1 MKKITAEWLESLR
14 IPGKPDEWESKNLLK
29 KAGINIPSGRR
40 ILPGE
45 KVDTGDLDF
54 PLVLKV
60 CDPEI
65 LHKTEQGGV
74 KLNVAEN
81 NFSDIRKELELKFP
95 SSPLLAESMC
105 AIKGTEFILG
115 GLLDPVFGPAVM
127 AGAGGVLTELYK
139 DAVFRLC
146 PCSKSEAVRML
157 KELKISP
164 VLEGYRGS
172 PLDLDTLADAVS
184 KVSEFFDAFSGMLNQ
199 IDINPFVYT
208 DNGWTALDCVFILD
222 NKSK

>member
-1 MKKITAEWLESLR
+1 MKETVAMWLKSLR
-14 IPGKPDEWESKNLLK
+14 AAGKPDEWESKELLK
-29 KAGINIPSGRR
+29 RAGINVPKGKR
-40 ILPGE
+40 IMPGE
-45 KVDTGDLDF
+45 VVDPDDLDF

-65 LHKTEQGGV
+65 LHKTERGGV
-74 KLNVAEN
+74 KLNVGKDDF
-81 NFSDIRKELELKFP
+81 FSVRTELERKFP
-95 SSPLLAESMC
+95 SSPLLAETMC
-105 AIKGTEFILG
+105 SIEGTEFILG

-146 PCSKSEAVRML
+146 PCTEAEAVRML

-172 PLDLDTLADAVS
+172 PLDLVKLADAVS
-184 KVSEFFDAFSGMLNQ
+184 KVSLFFNAFDGRLNQ
-199 IDINPFVYT
+199 IDINPFAYT
-208 DNGWTALDCVFILD
+208 DEGWTALDCVFILNSTD
-222 NKSK
+222 

>member
-1 MKKITAEWLESLR
+1 MKEVIDLWLKSLR
-14 IPGKPDEWESKNLLK
+14 IEGKPDEWESKELLSQI
-29 KAGINIPSGRR
+29 GINVPEGRR
-40 ILPGE
+40 IMPGE
-45 KVDTGDLDF
+45 NVDFEELEF

-60 CDPEI
+60 CDPDI

-74 KLNVAEN
+74 KLNVTQD
-81 NFSDIRKELELKFP
+81 NFLEVKKELEIKFP
-95 SSPLLAESMC
+95 SSPILSEAMC
-105 AIKGTEFILG
+105 RITGTEFILG

-146 PCSKSEAVRML
+146 PCTKAEAVRML

-172 PLDLDTLADAVS
+172 PLDLDSLAEIVS
-184 KVSEFFDAFSGMLNQ
+184 KVSRLFDSFEGELSQ
-199 IDINPFVYT
+199 IDINPLVYS
-208 DNGWTALDCVFILD
+208 GGSWTALDCVFIM
-222 NKSK
+222 KK

>member
-1 MKKITAEWLESLR
+1 MKEIVEKWLESLR
-14 IPGKPDEWESKNLLK
+14 IEGKPDEWESKNLLK
-29 KAGINIPSGRR
+29 QVGINIPQGRR
-40 ILPGE
+40 IMPGE
-45 KVDTGDLDF
+45 TVNPSELKF

-74 KLNVAEN
+74 KLNITR
-81 NFSDIRKELELKFP
+81 DIFPDVKKELEKKFP
-95 SSPLLAESMC
+95 SSPLLAEEMC
-105 AIKGTEFILG
+105 SIKGTEFIIG
-115 GLLDPVFGPAVM
+115 GLLDPVFGAAVM

-146 PCSKSEAVRML
+146 PCPKAEAVRML

-172 PLDLDTLADAVS
+172 LLDLDTLAEAVS
-184 KVSEFFDAFSGMLNQ
+184 TVSRLFDAFNGSLSQ
-199 IDINPFVYT
+199 IDINPMVFT
-208 DNGWTALDCVFILD
+208 GKSWTALDCVFIM
-222 NKSK
+222 KK

>member
-1 MKKITAEWLESLR
+1 MKETVAQWLKSLR
-14 IPGKPDEWESKNLLK
+14 VEGKPDEWESKELLK
-29 KAGINIPSGRR
+29 KAGINVPEGIR
-40 ILPGE
+40 IMPGE
-45 KVDTGDLDF
+45 DVNPGDLDF

-74 KLNVAEN
+74 KLNVEEN
-81 NFSDIRKELELKFP
+81 DFSSARDELERKFP
-95 SSPLLAESMC
+95 SSPLLAEAMC
-105 AIKGTEFILG
+105 SIKGTEFILG

-146 PCSKSEAVRML
+146 PCTEAEAVRML

-172 PLDLDTLADAVS
+172 KLDLDKLADAVS
-184 KVSEFFDAFSGMLNQ
+184 KVSLFFNAFDGRLNQ

-208 DNGWTALDCVFILD
+208 DEGWTALDCVLILNSAD
-222 NKSK
+222 

>member
-1 MKKITAEWLESLR
+1 MKETVAQWLKSLR
-14 IPGKPDEWESKNLLK
+14 VEGKPDEWESKELLK
-29 KAGINIPSGRR
+29 KAGINVPEGIR
-40 ILPGE
+40 IMPGE
-45 KVDTGDLDF
+45 DVNPGDLDF

-74 KLNVAEN
+74 KLNVEEN
-81 NFSDIRKELELKFP
+81 DFSSARDELERKFP
-95 SSPLLAESMC
+95 SSPLLAEAMC
-105 AIKGTEFILG
+105 SIKGTEFILG

-146 PCSKSEAVRML
+146 PCTEDEAVRML

-172 PLDLDTLADAVS
+172 KLDLDKLADAVS
-184 KVSEFFDAFSGMLNQ
+184 KVSLFFNAFDGRLNQ

-208 DNGWTALDCVFILD
+208 DEGWTALDCVLILNSAD
-222 NKSK
+222 